1 MDKPLEQ
8 AGERT
13 RSTPGPPR
21 GSIPRRGTTRDEMHA
36 DLWGWLS
43 LAMENLG
50 PLKPGTAYAVLH
62 DRFEDVYTKNEIQSC
77 FQRALD
83 SGAIRLD
90 ERMRFAFSEKVSRNN
105 DHPSHAWRYSD
116 SSLYDFVCEKCGC
129 VEMSYAAREECRGER

>member
-13 RSTPGPPR
+13 RSTPGHER

-43 LAMENLG
+43 LALENLG
-50 PLKPGTAYAVLH
+50 PLKPDTAYAVLH
-62 DRFEDVYTKNEIQSC
+62 DRFENVYTKNEIQAC
-77 FQRALD
+77 FQHALETR
-83 SGAIRLD
+83 AIRLD
-90 ERMRFAFSEKVSRNN
+90 ERMRFAPSEKVTDG
-105 DHPSHAWRYSD
+105 DHPSHEWRYSD

-129 VEMSYAAREECRGER
+129 VEMSYAAREKCRGER